1 MRDAMIGGVPYAR
14 LEPSAC
20 ARVHDIALGILERTG
35 ARLLE
40 PRAVRLLADAGARV
54 DGDHVWIPREL
65 VAWALSVAPR
75 SVTLHDRLGDP
86 ALELTGRRWY
96 AGPGSDCLHILDHRT
111 GERRAPTLAD
121 LREGIAL
128 VDALPN
134 LDFIMSLFIPREVD
148 GRVAD
153 RYQMAEMIAGTTKP
167 IVLVSYEPS
176 GMKDGLAMAE
186 AVAGGADALRE
197 RPFVATYINVTRA
210 LLQGESELRKLLW
223 LSERGYPFLWIPVTS
238 GGTTGP
244 VTLGATLA
252 LNTAGVLIGVVLS
265 QLVREGAPIVIPGFG
280 GDGLDLL
287 TMVDPYAGPDACGP
301 AVALAHWYGL
311 PMFSLAGGSDAKV
324 VDGQSAAEAAL
335 TLLAVAMGGGQLTH
349 DCGYLESGLT
359 GSLAQM
365 AVCDEIVG
373 WIRAATAPVDLSDE
387 ALALDDVDLLGI
399 DGSFLETDH
408 TLERFRER
416 WYPSLFER
424 NNHDGWRS
432 RGGMTLAERA
442 SVRVDALLAAHEPA
456 PLEPDVAASIRA
468 ILERAEATAG
478 L

>member
-14 LEPSAC
+14 LEPAAC
-20 ARVHDIALGILERTG
+20 ARVHDVALGILERTG

-40 PRAVRLLADAGARV
+40 PRAVQLLADAGARTE
-54 DGDHVWIPREL
+54 GDHVWIPRDL

-75 SVTLHDRLGDP
+75 SVTLHDRLGRP
-86 ALELTGRRWY
+86 SLELAGRRWY

-111 GERRAPTLAD
+111 GERRTPTLAD

-134 LDFIMSLFIPREVD
+134 LDFIMSLFIPRDVD
-148 GRVAD
+148 GRIAD
-153 RYQMAEMIAGTTKP
+153 RHQMAAMIEGTTKP

-176 GMKDGLAMAE
+176 GMEDGLAMAE
-186 AVAGGADALRE
+186 AVAGGPDALRE

-301 AVALAHWYGL
+301 AIALAHWYGL
-311 PMFSLAGGSDAKV
+311 PMFSLAGGSDGKV

-373 WIRAATAPVDLSDE
+373 WIRAATASVDLSDE

-424 NNHDGWRS
+424 NGYDGWRA

-442 SVRVDALLAAHEPA
+442 SARVDALLAAHEPA